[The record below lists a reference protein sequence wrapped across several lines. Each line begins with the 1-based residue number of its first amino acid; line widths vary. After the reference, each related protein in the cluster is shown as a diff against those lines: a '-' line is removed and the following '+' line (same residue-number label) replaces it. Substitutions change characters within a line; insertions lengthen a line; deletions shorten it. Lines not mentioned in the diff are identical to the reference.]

1 MFTLIRTEDFNSYLL
16 RHFMCDDI
24 TDLSNIVSEYK
35 PKNEL
40 YPGWT
45 GVVATKSGTEKYVLM
60 NDKKT
65 WSKVT
70 VDSGSG
76 GGGSIPEGN
85 HYIYDGG
92 GVAGY

>member
-16 RHFMCDDI
+16 RHFICDDI

-45 GVVATKSGTEKYVLM
+45 GVVPTKSGAEKYILM

-70 VDSGSG
+70 VDSAEN
-76 GGGSIPEGN
+76 ID
-85 HYIYDGG
+85 IDLIDGG
-92 GVAGY
+92 NANG